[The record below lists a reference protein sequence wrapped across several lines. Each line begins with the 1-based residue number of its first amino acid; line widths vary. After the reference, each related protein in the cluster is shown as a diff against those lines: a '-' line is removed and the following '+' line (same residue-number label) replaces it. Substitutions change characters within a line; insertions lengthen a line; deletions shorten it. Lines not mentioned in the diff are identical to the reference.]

1 MLKQKIKIL
10 ITCAGGILVRSLVQ
24 NLQRSTFFDYEIYG
38 ADTSKNILHPKRIF
52 KKKFTVPN
60 GNSANY
66 VKKIIQIDD
75 FA

>member
-38 ADTSKNILHPKRIF
+38 ADTSKNILHPKTEIESGLLQDECA
-52 KKKFTVPN
+52 KLL
-60 GNSANY
+60 S
-66 VKKIIQIDD
+66 D
-75 FA
+75 FLKSKR

>member
-38 ADTSKNILHPKRIF
+38 ADTSKNILHPKTKVISGIMADKCSKLLTDFF
-52 KKKFTVPN
+52 KQKR
-60 GNSANY
+60 
-66 VKKIIQIDD
+66 
-75 FA
+75 